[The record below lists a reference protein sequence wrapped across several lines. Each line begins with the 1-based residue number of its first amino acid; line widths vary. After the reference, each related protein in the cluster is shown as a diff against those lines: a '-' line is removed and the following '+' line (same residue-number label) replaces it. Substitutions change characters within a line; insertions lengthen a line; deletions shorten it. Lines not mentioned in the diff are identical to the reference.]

1 MIRGMGGFRLR
12 RFRLSIFI
20 FISNMAVLSPF
31 IQEVTIPRSSFHE
44 SLDMLQQLATD
55 GILYLAYGIAI
66 LSVFK
71 FILGIINGVTSN
83 SSMGART
90 MDDSSLF
97 RGTYRFGESKDAT
110 I

>member
-1 MIRGMGGFRLR
+1 MV
-12 RFRLSIFI
+12 
-20 FISNMAVLSPF
+20 VLSPF
-31 IQEVTIPRSSFHE
+31 IQEEIIPLNSFHE
-44 SLDMLQQLATD
+44 SLEMLQRLVTD

-66 LSVFK
+66 LSAFK

-97 RGTYRFGESKDAT
+97 RGTHRFGESKNAT